1 MSLHRPLAANR
12 MHAPEPMELM
22 LINALPQVFGVA
34 TLRAENDEGWKTW
47 GCNTLRPVASPRRRT
62 SVPPAMRKTTAG
74 D

>member
-1 MSLHRPLAANR
+1 
-12 MHAPEPMELM
+12 MELM

-34 TLRAENDEGWKTW
+34 TLRAENDEGWKAW